1 MTNNLITMDKKSTVL
16 PPYIPKHYAVFRCKV
31 DKQQYIIPL
40 VIWCILDII
49 ILIVTPNILL
59 GSFIVSL
66 SIVPIGVALLW
77 IKYFWGKIT
86 YIIESQELRIIT
98 PLKSISIKINII
110 KKIKR
115 VNEYLISHKGR
126 DFSAS
131 HVKLRIIY
139 DRSSYVYV
147 SPEDE
152 ESFVGMLQAI
162 NPNIEY
168 SEERGL

>member
-1 MTNNLITMDKKSTVL
+1 MDNSIVP
-16 PPYIPKHYAVFRCKV
+16 PPYIPPEHYAVFRCKV

-98 PLKSISIKINII
+98 PLKSISIKINNI
-110 KKIKR
+110 KKIKQ

-152 ESFVGMLQAI
+152 ELFVGMLQAI

-168 SEERGL
+168 SDERGL

>member
-1 MTNNLITMDKKSTVL
+1 MDNSIVP
-16 PPYIPKHYAVFRCKV
+16 PPYIPPEHYAVFRCKV

-59 GSFIVSL
+59 GSVIVSL

-98 PLKSISIKINII
+98 PLKYISIKINNI

>member
-1 MTNNLITMDKKSTVL
+1 MGMTNNLITMDKKSTVL

-31 DKQQYIIPL
+31 DKQHYIIPL

-152 ESFVGMLQAI
+152 DSFVGMLQALQR
-162 NPNIEY
+162 
-168 SEERGL
+168 S

>member
-1 MTNNLITMDKKSTVL
+1 MDNSIVP
-16 PPYIPKHYAVFRCKV
+16 PPYIPPEHYAVFRCKV

-77 IKYFWGKIT
+77 IKQFWGKIT
-86 YIIESQELRIIT
+86 YIIEGQELRIIT
-98 PLKSISIKINII
+98 PLKSISIKINNI

-115 VNEYLISHKGR
+115 VNEYLIFHKGR

-131 HVKLRIIY
+131 HIKLRIIY
-139 DRSSYVYV
+139 DRSNHVYV

-152 ESFVGMLQAI
+152 ESFVNTLQAI

-168 SEERGL
+168 SSERGLKS

>member
-1 MTNNLITMDKKSTVL
+1 MGMTNNLITMDKKSTVL

-152 ESFVGMLQAI
+152 DSFVGMLQALQR
-162 NPNIEY
+162 
-168 SEERGL
+168 S

>member
-1 MTNNLITMDKKSTVL
+1 MDNSIVP
-16 PPYIPKHYAVFRCKV
+16 PPYIPPEHYAVFRCKV

-77 IKYFWGKIT
+77 IKQFWGKIT

-98 PLKSISIKINII
+98 PLKSISIKINNI

-131 HVKLRIIY
+131 HIKLRIIY
-139 DRSSYVYV
+139 DRSNYVYV

-152 ESFVGMLQAI
+152 ESFVNTLQAI

-168 SEERGL
+168 SSERGLKS